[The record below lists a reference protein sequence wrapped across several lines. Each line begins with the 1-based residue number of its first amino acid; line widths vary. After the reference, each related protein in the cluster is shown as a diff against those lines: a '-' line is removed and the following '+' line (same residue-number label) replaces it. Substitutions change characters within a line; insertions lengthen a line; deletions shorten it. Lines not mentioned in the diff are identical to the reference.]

1 MLQWCFLRAKKVN
14 GTMLP
19 ADVNSKK
26 LAERNNEK
34 RNNRSTVLV
43 FITESPSG

>member
-1 MLQWCFLRAKKVN
+1 
-14 GTMLP
+14 MLP
-19 ADVNSKK
+19 ANVNSKK
-26 LAERNNEK
+26 LGERNNEK